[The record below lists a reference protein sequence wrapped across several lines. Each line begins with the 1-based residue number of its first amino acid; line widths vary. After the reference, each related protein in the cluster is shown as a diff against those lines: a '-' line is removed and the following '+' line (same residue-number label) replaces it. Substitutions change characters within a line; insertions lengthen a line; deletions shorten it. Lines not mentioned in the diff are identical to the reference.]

1 MAIKEI
7 ILPMLGETMNDG
19 VIVEWLKAVG
29 EPVMRGETLFSVET
43 DKAVLEVE
51 ASADGFLR
59 EILTPAGERV
69 PVLAVIARMT
79 DTPDELLES
88 ANQQISKSA
97 NESISPSLP
106 HAPTPSLSHSP
117 TPPPPASPTRLFASP
132 RARKLA
138 EAEGVDLAEIVGS
151 GPNGRIVEKDVAAYL
166 AAAPKVTPVARR
178 LAESLGVDLRGITGT
193 GPSGR
198 VTKADVEKSASQ
210 QISKSANERMS
221 ESANQRVSE
230 SATQRVSE
238 SPPLSISPSPSP
250 SRSPSPT
257 ETPMSG
263 VRAIIAQRMHA
274 SHVTTAETTLTV
286 EVDATAFAALREK
299 LKARFAK
306 ELGFNI
312 SYNDLLMVITAKALR
327 KFPAVNARLDEA
339 AGVIRQLDE
348 VNISLAMDTPRG
360 LIVPVVR
367 DVDRKGLLDIA
378 RATND
383 LVQRTRAGKVLPD
396 ELTGGTFTIT
406 NLGMFD
412 IDAFTPIINLPE
424 IAILGVG
431 RIQEKP
437 AVYNGA
443 ICIRKLMWLSLTF
456 DHRLVDGGPAAR
468 FMQYIKQLV
477 EDPDLMWV

>member
-1 MAIKEI
+1 MIKEI

-19 VIVEWLKAVG
+19 VIVEWMKAVG
-29 EPVMRGETLFSVET
+29 EPVKRGETLFSVET

-51 ASADGFLR
+51 AAADGFLR
-59 EILTPAGERV
+59 EILAPVGERV
-69 PVLAVIARMT
+69 PVLAVIARLT
-79 DTPDELLES
+79 DAPDESLEPANQRMSES
-88 ANQQISKSA
+88 ADQQISKSA
-97 NESISPSLP
+97 DENI
-106 HAPTPSLSHSP
+106 TPSPPLPIPPSP
-117 TPPPPASPTRLFASP
+117 GRLFASP

-138 EAEGVDLAEIVGS
+138 EVQGVDLAEIVGS
-151 GPNGRIVEKDVAAYL
+151 GPNGRIVEKDVAAYI
-166 AAAPKVTPVARR
+166 AAVPKVTPVARR
-178 LAESLGVDLRGITGT
+178 LAESLGVDLRTVKGSGPDGKITK
-193 GPSGR
+193 
-198 VTKADVEKSASQ
+198 VDVERASQ
-210 QISKSANERMS
+210 VVSGSDSQI
-221 ESANQRVSE
+221 VSE
-230 SATQRVSE
+230 PVPVALKPVSV
-238 SPPLSISPSPSP
+238 PVTPVPVAPAKVLV
-250 SRSPSPT
+250 

-274 SHVTTAETTLTV
+274 SHVTTAPTTLTV

-299 LKARFAK
+299 FKARFAK

-312 SYNDLLMVITAKALR
+312 SYNDLLMVIIAKALR

-348 VNISLAMDTPRG
+348 INICLAMDTGRG

-367 DVDRKGLLDIA
+367 DVDHKGLLDIA

-383 LVQRTRAGKVLPD
+383 LVQRTRAGKVMPD
-396 ELTGGTFTIT
+396 ELVGGTFTIT

-431 RIQEKP
+431 RIQDKP
-437 AVYNGA
+437 AVFNGD

-456 DHRLVDGGPAAR
+456 DHRLVDGGPASR
-468 FMQYIKQLV
+468 FLQYIKQLV

>member
-1 MAIKEI
+1 MVTEV

-19 VIVEWLKAVG
+19 VIVEWLKTVG
-29 EPVMRGETLFSVET
+29 EPVKRGEVLFSVET

-51 ASADGFLR
+51 ALAEGVLR
-59 EILTPAGERV
+59 KILAPAGERV
-69 PVLAVIARMT
+69 PVLAVIALLT
-79 DTPDELLES
+79 DTADEALES
-88 ANQQISKSA
+88 ANEQISESA
-97 NESISPSLP
+97 DPQMSESPTLP
-106 HAPTPSLSHSP
+106 LTPSPIPLLSD
-117 TPPPPASPTRLFASP
+117 TPTRLFASP

-138 EAEGVDLAEIVGS
+138 QAQGVDLMEIVGS
-151 GPNGRIVEKDVAAYL
+151 GPNGRIVEKDVAAYI

-178 LAESLGVDLRGITGT
+178 LAESLGVDVRTVKG
-193 GPSGR
+193 SGLDGK
-198 VTKADVEKSASQ
+198 VVKADVEREKERRRGGEGEPERVPAEAS
-210 QISKSANERMS
+210 KPVPAPV
-221 ESANQRVSE
+221 APVPV
-230 SATQRVSE
+230 A
-238 SPPLSISPSPSP
+238 PAKALA
-250 SRSPSPT
+250 

-274 SHVTTAETTLTV
+274 SHVTTAPTTLTA

-299 LKARFAK
+299 FKARFAK

-327 KFPAVNARLDEA
+327 KFPAVNARLDET

-348 VNISLAMDTPRG
+348 VNICLAMDTGRG

-383 LVQRTRAGKVLPD
+383 LVQRTRAGKVMPD
-396 ELTGGTFTIT
+396 ELVGGTFTIT

-431 RIQEKP
+431 RIQDKP
-437 AVYNGA
+437 AVFNGE

-456 DHRLVDGGPAAR
+456 DHRLVDGGPASR
-468 FMQYIKQLV
+468 FLQVIKQLV

>member
-1 MAIKEI
+1 MAVNEI

-29 EPVMRGETLFSVET
+29 EPVKRGDVLFSVET

-51 ASADGFLR
+51 ASAEGFLR
-59 EILTPAGERV
+59 EILAPAGERV

-79 DTPDELLES
+79 DAVDEPLES
-88 ANQQISKSA
+88 ATEQMATEGGTKSTDQQISEPSA
-97 NESISPSLP
+97 LPPSTAPILP
-106 HAPTPSLSHSP
+106 PSDI
-117 TPPPPASPTRLFASP
+117 PTRLFASP

-138 EAEGVDLAEIVGS
+138 KAEGVDLTEIVGS

-178 LAESLGVDLRGITGT
+178 LAESLGVDVRTVAGT
-193 GPSGR
+193 GSAGC
-198 VTKADVEKSASQ
+198 VMKSDVERASQ
-210 QISKSANERMS
+210 VGKE
-221 ESANQRVSE
+221 
-230 SATQRVSE
+230 
-238 SPPLSISPSPSP
+238 
-250 SRSPSPT
+250 SRSQIVGESVLVAPVPAAPAVQEKT
-257 ETPMSG
+257 LAETPMSG

-299 LKARFAK
+299 FKARFAK

-312 SYNDLLMVITAKALR
+312 SYNDLLMVISAKALR

-348 VNISLAMDTPRG
+348 VNISLAMDTGRG

-367 DVDRKGLLDIA
+367 DVDHKGLLDIA

-396 ELTGGTFTIT
+396 ELVGGTFTIT

-437 AVYNGA
+437 AVFNGE
-443 ICIRKLMWLSLTF
+443 ICIRKMLWLSLTF

-468 FMQYIKQLV
+468 FLQYMTQLV

>member
-1 MAIKEI
+1 MVTEV

-19 VIVEWLKAVG
+19 LVVEWMKQVGDAVQ
-29 EPVMRGETLFSVET
+29 RGDVLFAVET

-51 ASADGFLR
+51 ATAEGILR
-59 EILTPAGERV
+59 TIVAPAGERV
-69 PVLAVIARMT
+69 PVLAVVALLT
-79 DTPDELLES
+79 DTADEPLES

-97 NESISPSLP
+97 NQQIDES
-106 HAPTPSLSHSP
+106 PTPPLPHSP
-117 TPPPPASPTRLFASP
+117 TPLLPDAPTRLFASP

-138 EAEGVDLAEIVGS
+138 KAQGVDLAEIVGS
-151 GPNGRIVEKDVAAYL
+151 GPDGRIVEKDVVAYVE
-166 AAAPKVTPVARR
+166 AAPKVTPVARR
-178 LAESLGVDLRGITGT
+178 LAESLGVDVRAVKGS
-193 GPSGR
+193 GPAGK
-198 VTKADVEKSASQ
+198 VTKADVEQAS
-210 QISKSANERMS
+210 RVVS
-221 ESANQRVSE
+221 ESGSQVVSE
-230 SATQRVSE
+230 SAPVA
-238 SPPLSISPSPSP
+238 PKPAPAPAAPAKVLA
-250 SRSPSPT
+250 

-274 SHVTTAETTLTV
+274 SHVTTAPTTLTI
-286 EVDATAFAALREK
+286 EVDATEFVALREK
-299 LKARFAK
+299 LKTRFAK

-312 SYNDLLMVITAKALR
+312 SYNDLLMLMAAKALR
-327 KFPAVNARLDEA
+327 QFPAVNARLDEA

-348 VNISLAMDTPRG
+348 VNISLAMDTGRG

-367 DVDRKGLLDIA
+367 DVDRNGLLDIA

-396 ELTGGTFTIT
+396 ELAGGTFTIS
-406 NLGMFD
+406 NLGMFE

-431 RIQEKP
+431 RIKEKP
-437 AVYNGA
+437 AVFNGE
-443 ICIRKLMWLSLTF
+443 ICVRKLMWLSLTF

>member
-1 MAIKEI
+1 
-7 ILPMLGETMNDG
+7 
-19 VIVEWLKAVG
+19 
-29 EPVMRGETLFSVET
+29 
-43 DKAVLEVE
+43 
-51 ASADGFLR
+51 
-59 EILTPAGERV
+59 
-69 PVLAVIARMT
+69 
-79 DTPDELLES
+79 
-88 ANQQISKSA
+88 
-97 NESISPSLP
+97 
-106 HAPTPSLSHSP
+106 
-117 TPPPPASPTRLFASP
+117 
-132 RARKLA
+132 
-138 EAEGVDLAEIVGS
+138 
-151 GPNGRIVEKDVAAYL
+151 
-166 AAAPKVTPVARR
+166 
-178 LAESLGVDLRGITGT
+178 
-193 GPSGR
+193 
-198 VTKADVEKSASQ
+198 
-210 QISKSANERMS
+210 
-221 ESANQRVSE
+221 
-230 SATQRVSE
+230 
-238 SPPLSISPSPSP
+238 
-250 SRSPSPT
+250 
-257 ETPMSG
+257 MSG

>member
-1 MAIKEI
+1 MAVKDV

-19 VIVEWLKAVG
+19 VIVEWMKAMG
-29 EPVMRGETLFSVET
+29 EPVKRGDVLFAVET
-43 DKAVLEVE
+43 DKAILEVE

-69 PVLAVIARMT
+69 PVLAVVARLT
-79 DTPDELLES
+79 DTPDEPLGPATQQMSES
-88 ANQQISKSA
+88 ANERIS
-97 NESISPSLP
+97 ESPS
-106 HAPTPSLSHSP
+106 PSPSP
-117 TPPPPASPTRLFASP
+117 SISPTRLFATP

-138 EAEGVDLAEIVGS
+138 EEKGVDLTEVIGS
-151 GPNGRIVEKDVAAYL
+151 GQDGRIVEKDVAAYL
-166 AAAPKVTPVARR
+166 AAALKVTPVARR
-178 LAESLGVDLRGITGT
+178 LAESLDVDVSAVTGT

-198 VTKADVEKSASQ
+198 VMKEDVVKAS
-210 QISKSANERMS
+210 
-221 ESANQRVSE
+221 QRVSE
-230 SATQRVSE
+230 TKPVPSLAAPPTPPARV
-238 SPPLSISPSPSP
+238 LV
-250 SRSPSPT
+250 
-257 ETPMSG
+257 ETPMTG

-274 SHVTTAETTLTV
+274 SHITTAPTLLTV

-299 LKARFAK
+299 LKMRFAK

-312 SYNDLLMVITAKALR
+312 SYNDLLMVIAAKALR
-327 KFPAVNARLDEA
+327 RFPAVNARLDEA
-339 AGVIRQLDE
+339 AGVIHQLAE

-378 RATND
+378 RATHD

-396 ELTGGTFTIT
+396 ELVGGTFTIT
-406 NLGMFD
+406 NLGMYD
-412 IDAFTPIINLPE
+412 IDAFAPIINWPE

-437 AVYNGA
+437 AVYNGE
-443 ICIRKLMWLSLTF
+443 ICIRKLMWLSLNF
-456 DHRLVDGGPAAR
+456 DHRLVDGGPASR
-468 FMQYIKQLV
+468 FLQYIKQLV

>member
-19 VIVEWLKAVG
+19 VIVEWLKSVG
-29 EPVMRGETLFSVET
+29 EPVKRGEPLFSVET

-51 ASADGFLR
+51 AAADGYLR
-59 EILTPAGERV
+59 EILAPAGTRM

-79 DTPDELLES
+79 DTADERMGES
-88 ANQQISKSA
+88 ANQRTEESA
-97 NESISPSLP
+97 NQRMSEWANQPV
-106 HAPTPSLSHSP
+106 TPSSP
-117 TPPPPASPTRLFASP
+117 HPVTPAPARLFASP

-138 EAEGVDLAEIVGS
+138 EAHGVDLTEIVGS
-151 GPNGRIVEKDVAAYL
+151 GPNGRIVEKDVAAYI

-178 LAESLGVDLRGITGT
+178 LAESLGVDLRTVVGS
-193 GPSGR
+193 GPEGKI
-198 VTKADVEKSASQ
+198 TKADVERANERMKE
-210 QISKSANERMS
+210 SANERIS
-221 ESANQRVSE
+221 ESLALPLPP
-230 SATQRVSE
+230 
-238 SPPLSISPSPSP
+238 SPSLSISPSPA
-250 SRSPSPT
+250 PT

-263 VRAIIAQRMHA
+263 IRAIIAQRMHT
-274 SHVTTAETTLTV
+274 SHVTTAETTLTM

-299 LKARFAK
+299 LKTRFAK

-312 SYNDLLMVITAKALR
+312 SYNDLLMVICAKALR
-327 KFPAVNARLDEA
+327 KFPAVNARLDEV
-339 AGVIRQLDE
+339 AGVIRQLEDIH
-348 VNISLAMDTPRG
+348 ISLAMDTERG

-367 DVDRKGLLDIA
+367 HVDRLGLLEIA
-378 RATND
+378 RATHD

-468 FMQYIKQLV
+468 FLQYIKQLI

>member
-1 MAIKEI
+1 MAVKDV

-19 VIVEWLKAVG
+19 VIVEWMKAMG
-29 EPVMRGETLFSVET
+29 EEVKRGDVLFAVET
-43 DKAVLEVE
+43 DKAILEVE

-69 PVLAVIARMT
+69 PVLAVVARLT
-79 DTPDELLES
+79 DAPDEPLGAASGRMGES
-88 ANQQISKSA
+88 ANERMGESA
-97 NESISPSLP
+97 KERIDESPS
-106 HAPTPSLSHSP
+106 PS
-117 TPPPPASPTRLFASP
+117 RLFATP

-138 EAEGVDLAEIVGS
+138 EAKGVNLEEIVGS
-151 GPNGRIVEKDVAAYL
+151 GPDGRIVEKDVATYL
-166 AAAPKVTPVARR
+166 ASALKVTPVARR
-178 LAESLGVDLRGITGT
+178 LADSLDVDVSTVTGT

-198 VTKADVEKSASQ
+198 VTKADVEKAS
-210 QISKSANERMS
+210 R
-221 ESANQRVSE
+221 RVSE
-230 SATQRVSE
+230 SKPVPSLAEPT
-238 SPPLSISPSPSP
+238 SPPARVL
-250 SRSPSPT
+250 T
-257 ETPMSG
+257 ETPMTG

-274 SHVTTAETTLTV
+274 SHVTTAPTSLTV

-299 LKARFAK
+299 LKTRFAK

-312 SYNDLLMVITAKALR
+312 SYNDLLMVIAAKALR
-327 KFPAVNARLDEA
+327 RFPAVNARLDEE

-348 VNISLAMDTPRG
+348 VNVSLAMDTKRG

-367 DVDRKGLLDIA
+367 DVDRKGLLEIA
-378 RATND
+378 RITND

-396 ELTGGTFTIT
+396 ELIGGTFTIT

-412 IDAFTPIINLPE
+412 IDAFAPIINLPE

-437 AVYNGA
+437 AVYNGE
-443 ICIRKLMWLSLTF
+443 ICIRKLMWLSLNF
-456 DHRLVDGGPAAR
+456 DHRLVDGGPASR
-468 FMQYIKQLV
+468 FLQYIKQLV

>member
-1 MAIKEI
+1 
-7 ILPMLGETMNDG
+7 MLGETMNDG

-29 EPVMRGETLFSVET
+29 DPVERGEVLFSVET

-51 ASADGFLR
+51 ASAEGVLR
-59 EILTPAGERV
+59 EILAPAGERV
-69 PVLAVIARMT
+69 PVLAVIARLT
-79 DTPDELLES
+79 DTPDEPLELANERMGES
-88 ANQQISKSA
+88 AN
-97 NESISPSLP
+97 ERMGESPS
-106 HAPTPSLSHSP
+106 PSPS
-117 TPPPPASPTRLFASP
+117 RLFVSP

-138 EAEGVDLAEIVGS
+138 EAEGVGLAEIVGS
-151 GPNGRIVEKDVAAYL
+151 GPNGRIVEKDVVAYL
-166 AAAPKVTPVARR
+166 EAAPKVTPVARR
-178 LAESLGVDLRGITGT
+178 LAESLGVDLRTVAGT
-193 GPSGR
+193 GPGGC
-198 VTKADVEKSASQ
+198 VTKADVEKVSQ
-210 QISKSANERMS
+210 V
-221 ESANQRVSE
+221 VSE
-230 SATQRVSE
+230 SGSQAVMEPAPVAPKPPATAPVKT
-238 SPPLSISPSPSP
+238 LA
-250 SRSPSPT
+250 

-274 SHVTTAETTLTV
+274 SHVTTAPTTLTV
-286 EVDATAFAALREK
+286 EADATAFAALREK
-299 LKARFAK
+299 LKTRLAK

-312 SYNDLLMVITAKALR
+312 SYNDLLMLIAAKALR

-348 VNISLAMDTPRG
+348 VNISLAMDTGRG

-383 LVQRTRAGKVLPD
+383 LVQRTRAGKVQPD
-396 ELTGGTFTIT
+396 ELVGGTFTIT
-406 NLGMFD
+406 NLGMLD

-437 AVYNGA
+437 AVYNGE
-443 ICIRKLMWLSLTF
+443 ICVRKLMWLSLTF

-468 FMQYIKQLV
+468 FLQYIKQLV